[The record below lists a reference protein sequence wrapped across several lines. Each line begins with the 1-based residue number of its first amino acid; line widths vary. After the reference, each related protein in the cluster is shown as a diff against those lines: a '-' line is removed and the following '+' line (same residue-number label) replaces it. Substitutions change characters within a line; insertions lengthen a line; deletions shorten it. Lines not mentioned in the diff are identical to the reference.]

1 MSKYMSLQEIER
13 NGTVIEV
20 LGGARF
26 RVSII
31 GNANN
36 DPVNEKEVVAAVRG
50 KMHQRRIKIVKGDK
64 VKMKII
70 IIDSLDNMTCTIVFR
85 L

>member
-1 MSKYMSLQEIER
+1 MSFQEIER

-26 RVSII
+26 RVTIT
-31 GNANN
+31 GNNTPN
-36 DPVNEKEVVAAVRG
+36 DVLNGKEVVAALCG

-64 VKMKII
+64 VKMNII
-70 IIDSLDNMTCTIVFR
+70 IIDSIENMKCTIVFR

>member
-1 MSKYMSLQEIER
+1 MSFQEIER
-13 NGTVIEV
+13 NGVVTEV

-26 RVSII
+26 RINISPNGPGDVVGGREAI
-31 GNANN
+31 GALC
-36 DPVNEKEVVAAVRG
+36 G
-50 KMHQRRIKIVKGDK
+50 KMHQRRIKIVRGDK

-70 IIDSLDNMTCTIVFR
+70 IIDDIENMKCTIVFR

>member
-1 MSKYMSLQEIER
+1 MSLQEIER